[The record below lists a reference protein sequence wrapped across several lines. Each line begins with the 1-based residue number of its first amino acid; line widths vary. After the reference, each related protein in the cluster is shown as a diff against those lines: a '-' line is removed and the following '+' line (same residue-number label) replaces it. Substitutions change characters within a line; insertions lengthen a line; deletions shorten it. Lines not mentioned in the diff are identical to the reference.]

1 MKNQI
6 FSRPWIQ
13 EVYEL
18 VKVIDLH
25 LSIPPEKKFDSELFR
40 IEILKSLLEID
51 KYYISV
57 WRAENFRLQSTH
69 PQSKGVPQDE
79 PSDEL
84 IWVEDYFFWT
94 DSNEVYAPNLDTVLK
109 KVINIFESRL
119 KHCGAID

>member
-1 MKNQI
+1 M
-6 FSRPWIQ
+6 FSKSWI
-13 EVYEL
+13 EEAYEL

-25 LSIPPEKKFDSELFR
+25 LSIDPEKNFDSYLFR
-40 IEILKSLLEID
+40 IEILKSLLEVD

-57 WRAENFRLQSTH
+57 WRAESYRIQSTH
-69 PQSKGVPQDE
+69 PQSDGVPQDQ

-94 DSNEVYAPNLDTVLK
+94 KANEMYAPNLDTVLQE
-109 KVINIFESRL
+109 VISNFEARL